1 MTAVYNILVIT
12 VALLLTSCSESKTD
26 MKDKTKVVEIYSIPF
41 SYETYAAT
49 TMDNIKKTY
58 IRYGTI
64 NANDS
69 DFKDFLT
76 NMIKMKPC
84 KNFTNKRIRAKL
96 VFCKRRVIYI
106 NKTGCVIDS
115 NKTIYQLDSNNF
127 MKIKKLIFNHSK
139 LILKTSNS
147 NPIKSAL

>member
-1 MTAVYNILVIT
+1 MTVVYNILIIT
-12 VALLLTSCSESKTD
+12 VALLLTSCSKSKTD
-26 MKDKTKVVEIYSIPF
+26 TKDKTKVIEIYSIPF

-49 TMDNIKKTY
+49 TMDNIEKTHL
-58 IRYGTI
+58 RYGTI
-64 NANDS
+64 NTYDS

-84 KNFTNKRIRAKL
+84 KNFSNKRIRAKL
-96 VFCKRRVIYI
+96 VFYNKRVIYI
-106 NKTGCVIDS
+106 NKTGCVIDP
-115 NKTIYQLDSNNF
+115 NKTTYQLDSNSF

-139 LILKTSNS
+139 LIFKTSNR